1 MESELS
7 LASCIPLHV
16 SHDADAC
23 LRVAGPTCP
32 GGPASMARAPP
43 VSLETPASLQPSLSH
58 ISAHPGKARLERVI
72 RITVKLPFFSLHQ
85 KKSPEF
91 GSLPWKS

>member
-1 MESELS
+1 
-7 LASCIPLHV
+7 
-16 SHDADAC
+16 
-23 LRVAGPTCP
+23 
-32 GGPASMARAPP
+32 MARAPP

-58 ISAHPGKARLERVI
+58 ISVHPGKARLERVI
-72 RITVKLPFFSLHQ
+72 RITVKLPFFSFHH